1 MRKLIFSILM
11 LVYFFAATG
20 WLLTIHYCMG
30 RVDAVHL
37 VKNKQT
43 ACGTC
48 GMDKTE
54 NNGCCHDENQFVKLM
69 VDQKGP
75 VSLQYNLQQPV
86 AILSQLVFPAV
97 AATPHHTSSSL
108 FNDVESPPRHI
119 PLYLRI
125 KVFRI

>member
-86 AILSQLVFPAV
+86 ALLSPQTLATVL
-97 AATPHHTSSSL
+97 ATPADTPSCRYTNL
-108 FNDVESPPRHI
+108 EGSPPNT
-119 PLYLRI
+119 PLYLQIR
-125 KVFRI
+125 VFRI